1 MDFVGKSVLVVGGSS
16 GIGRATSLLLKSH
29 GANVLATGRSVAHIE
44 ETLKLNPAISFRK
57 ASLPEDSNKV
67 INWVRKNV
75 DSLHGVVFSQGIIY
89 TEPFETF
96 RDHELEEMWKVNVE
110 SSFKILR
117 DLIPLFKEGGSVV
130 FISSIDV
137 FFGESAPSSGYALTK
152 SSLIGLTNALAF
164 ELGKYKIRVNTILPG
179 LIRTNMTED
188 FFKSEFDKERSEFLK
203 RVPLG
208 RAGTPEEVAKLIA
221 FLLSEDSSYIT
232 GNSIFIDGGYHTA

>member
-1 MDFVGKSVLVVGGSS
+1 
-16 GIGRATSLLLKSH
+16 
-29 GANVLATGRSVAHIE
+29 
-44 ETLKLNPAISFRK
+44 
-57 ASLPEDSNKV
+57 
-67 INWVRKNV
+67 
-75 DSLHGVVFSQGIIY
+75 
-89 TEPFETF
+89 
-96 RDHELEEMWKVNVE
+96 
-110 SSFKILR
+110 LR
-117 DLIPLFKEGGSVV
+117 DLILLFKEGGSVV